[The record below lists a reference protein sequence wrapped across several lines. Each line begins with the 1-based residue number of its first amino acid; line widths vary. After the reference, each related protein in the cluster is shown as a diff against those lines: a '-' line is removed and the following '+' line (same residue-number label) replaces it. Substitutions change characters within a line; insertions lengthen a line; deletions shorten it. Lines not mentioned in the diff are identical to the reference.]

1 MPTTSTGI
9 SLTDFDDM
17 EGVGVPVIN
26 ATASAA
32 VDQVFDELYNG
43 GVLPSVEEVVFTFVI
58 TAVTDMPSLG
68 TGRYGV
74 GSRWPTN
81 SSTI

>member
-26 ATASAA
+26 ISASATS
-32 VDQVFDELYNG
+32 DQVFDELYKG
-43 GVLPSVEEVVFTFVI
+43 GVLPSVEEVVFTSCVH
-58 TAVTDMPSLG
+58 M
-68 TGRYGV
+68 R
-74 GSRWPTN
+74 
-81 SSTI
+81 